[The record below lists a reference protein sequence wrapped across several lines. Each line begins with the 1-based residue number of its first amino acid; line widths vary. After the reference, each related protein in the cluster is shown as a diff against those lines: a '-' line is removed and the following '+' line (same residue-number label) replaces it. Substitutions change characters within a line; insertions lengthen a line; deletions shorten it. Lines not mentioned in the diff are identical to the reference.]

1 MPRCSKPKSNSTS
14 RCKSLLSSFADILVA
29 MHPCGGCTSRDIT
42 CRVVEL
48 SEYCEE
54 CVRRGVS
61 CDLII
66 TPADFAR
73 LNCAKE
79 KIRKQLEE
87 VEEQISSAFM
97 ARIRLRKQLGLLQDR
112 EKKMFRRELENIE
125 LLEKD
130 ERAAGILP
138 ETCAR
143 INNLGV
149 TFFSDDWLDPSLFPN
164 FLAESPQ
171 TPLPSQ
177 GS

>member
-1 MPRCSKPKSNSTS
+1 M
-14 RCKSLLSSFADILVA
+14 I
-29 MHPCGGCTSRDIT
+29 
-42 CRVVEL
+42 CRVAES
-48 SEYCEE
+48 SEYCKE
-54 CVRRGVS
+54 CVCRGVS

-73 LNCAKE
+73 LSRAKE

-87 VEEQISSAFM
+87 VEEQISSASI

-112 EKKMFRRELENIE
+112 EKEMFRRELENIE

-130 ERAAGILP
+130 KRAAGTLP

-143 INNLGV
+143 INNPGV
-149 TFFSDDWLDPSLFPN
+149 TLFSDDWLDPSLFPN

-171 TPLPSQ
+171 TLLPS
-177 GS
+177 